1 MSAEE
6 KGVGVGGTYKFD
18 CFHTELVNC
27 TFFPRRRRLNLP
39 CKCHSGIF
47 TLQIRPPRHPLGSD
61 PRLLTRTE
69 TGSPGSRRHQRKISA
84 SQLERGF
91 SVAGVS
97 GRPVILDALR
107 SSRNDTR
114 LKIRERERR

>member
-47 TLQIRPPRHPLGSD
+47 TLQIPSPPRPPS
-61 PRLLTRTE
+61 PRL
-69 TGSPGSRRHQRKISA
+69 
-84 SQLERGF
+84 
-91 SVAGVS
+91 
-97 GRPVILDALR
+97 
-107 SSRNDTR
+107 
-114 LKIRERERR
+114 